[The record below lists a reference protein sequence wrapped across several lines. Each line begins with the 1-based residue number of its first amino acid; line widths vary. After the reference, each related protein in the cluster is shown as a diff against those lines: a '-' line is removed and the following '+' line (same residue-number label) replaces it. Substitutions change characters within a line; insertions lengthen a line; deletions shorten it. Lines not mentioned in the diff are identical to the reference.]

1 NAPVGEQRIEWDVY
15 SSDIGCS
22 GVTDFYF
29 SAYFYMKPYDYG
41 ITLFQLEGT
50 VLPNYSPLFGLSTDD
65 AYNNNLVLY
74 YIQDITQG
82 DAGVLQ
88 ASNMKFPTNQ
98 WVHVEWAQT
107 INNDGTS
114 SVKVWIN
121 GDQLF
126 DYSGHLDY
134 EGRPWYFNIDLYRGN
149 GMTNTEATMYVD
161 DVQIWA

>member
-1 NAPVGEQRIEWDVY
+1 
-15 SSDIGCS
+15 
-22 GVTDFYF
+22 
-29 SAYFYMKPYDYG
+29 MKPYDYG

-74 YIQDITQG
+74 YIHDITRG

-98 WVHVEWAQT
+98 WVHVEWAQK
-107 INNDGTS
+107 IKNDGTS

-121 GDQLF
+121 GDKLF

-149 GMTNTEATMYVD
+149 AKQTQQQQCTSTTSKSGLKTLHPFLFLSQNDFSADLALYSKRFTA
-161 DVQIWA
+161 